1 MGQESLHNRKPFSKK
16 LGASNNV
23 SAELLNYANFK
34 VFRGPLVKYIEDVE
48 NKSLKTEWII
58 IFHYLN
64 TWKWP
69 LGILNVKSSNLFI
82 FFSM

>member
-48 NKSLKTEWII
+48 NKSLKTE
-58 IFHYLN
+58 
-64 TWKWP
+64 
-69 LGILNVKSSNLFI
+69 
-82 FFSM
+82 